1 MTNNFSTAMR
11 RAMELTRA
19 ADMVGATR
27 AIQDALTF
35 GKTQPA
41 GAAAGLPEISSY
53 LPGPDVARAKVAPL
67 APTEKPAVSRPRKP
81 LSEVIRVLKMGRAKI
96 LDVPAA
102 PTPVV
107 STPQGSQFQSRV
119 SSMDAGSRRFKVYVP
134 APRDEPLCGLIVMLH
149 GCQQNADDFAV
160 GTGMNKLAEIHN
172 FIVAYPQQESSA
184 NAAACWNWF
193 VPAHQLRDRG
203 EPASIAAITRALVAE
218 FVIDPA
224 RVFVAGLSAGGAM
237 AAVLAETYPD
247 LYSAAGV
254 HSGLAYGSASDVMSA
269 FSVMRGDKQASVN
282 ARGKGESGSTRM
294 IVFQGSA
301 DGTVH
306 PSNAQRIVSGL
317 ADARWQN
324 VEQPLTNY
332 NGRDVARQTFED
344 ENGSAKMEVWRID
357 GAGHAWSG
365 GNAGGSFADPKG
377 PNASEEMVRFFLGA
391 LGAEADEPK
400 TDTRTWPALALPA
413 CRAALL

>member
-19 ADMVGATR
+19 ADMMGATR
-27 AIQDALTF
+27 AIQDALSF

-41 GAAAGLPEISSY
+41 GAAAHLPEISSH
-53 LPGPDVARAKVAPL
+53 LPAPDLARTKVAPL
-67 APTEKPAVSRPRKP
+67 EPTVKPAVSHAHKP

-96 LDVPAA
+96 LDAPAA
-102 PTPVV
+102 RTPVV
-107 STPQGSQFQSRV
+107 STPQGAQFLSRV
-119 SSMDAGSRRFKVYVP
+119 SSVDAGSRRFKVYVP
-134 APRDEPLCGLIVMLH
+134 APRDEPPCGLIVMLH

-160 GTGMNKLAEIHN
+160 GTGMNKLAENHN

-203 EPASIAAITRALVAE
+203 EPASIAAITRALIAE
-218 FVIDPA
+218 FQVDPE

-254 HSGLAYGSASDVMSA
+254 HSGLAYGSATDVMSA
-269 FSVMRGDKQASVN
+269 FSVMRGDKQASAVG
-282 ARGKGESGSTRM
+282 RGNSGTGATRM
-294 IVFQGSA
+294 IIFQGSA

-306 PSNAQRIVSGL
+306 HSNAQRLIDGS
-317 ADARWQN
+317 ANANWQN
-324 VEQPLTNY
+324 IEQPLTSY
-332 NGRDVARQTFED
+332 NGRNVARQIFED
-344 ENGSAKMEVWRID
+344 QNGSTKMEVWQID

-377 PNASEEMVRFFLGA
+377 PNASEEMVRFFLGSA
-391 LGAEADEPK
+391 G
-400 TDTRTWPALALPA
+400 
-413 CRAALL
+413 